1 MLTAAPCPQR
11 NQMLLLL
18 TRLWRPLPIALRCPR
33 PAHFGDEV
41 VAAEARDVVLT
52 QPLCLPRRPHSRGSC
67 ELCAPRPHMRAPTR
81 AHAEPPTK
89 EARSRRAAAFVN
101 SGELSAAGRALVAEP
116 FAPGTTTEQP
126 APPRAE
132 QMRPADTNLNVPV
145 ADARRIGVV
154 SMQLPRIAV
163 RSQLAV
169 DATVVSHSCT
179 PAMPHSG
186 AEPGHAVAAAVCRSD
201 IRPILRCA
209 QRAAAALLSSF

>member
-1 MLTAAPCPQR
+1 M
-11 NQMLLLL
+11 
-18 TRLWRPLPIALRCPR
+18 
-33 PAHFGDEV
+33 
-41 VAAEARDVVLT
+41 VLT
-52 QPLCLPRRPHSRGSC
+52 QRLCLPRRSRSRGSC

-81 AHAEPPTK
+81 PRAHAPTK

-101 SGELSAAGRALVAEP
+101 SGALVAEP

-126 APPRAE
+126 APPRME
-132 QMRPADTNLNVPV
+132 QMRPADTNLDVPV

-179 PAMPHSG
+179 PAMPILELSQ
-186 AEPGHAVAAAVCRSD
+186 ATPSPPPCAASD
-201 IRPILRCA
+201 IRPPTLRSARRSRFVVLPLRINVRFSKCVIA
-209 QRAAAALLSSF
+209 VQSGVSKKLLSNIVAAPKRGVHKIYKLSFVCIFPS